1 MFKTSEMKLISETC
15 SLFCFSGRM
24 DSIVTFGNGNIND
37 TFLLSSKDR
46 DDTERYI
53 LQRINHEVFN
63 DPVALMDNFSRV
75 IDHLKQKSSHAK
87 GVEKVLS
94 LIETKDGKSFTLD
107 GNGNYW
113 RMLEFISEG
122 CSLEFPENKNQAYEA
137 ARAFGNFQSDLNDL
151 PEPPLVETIPDFH
164 NPEIRYQ
171 QFITAMQK
179 DRVGRVDQVS
189 DLITFVKKRDHLAT
203 LIRSS
208 EFPRRVVHN
217 DTKFNNILLHKETG
231 RAICVVDL
239 DTVMPGCV
247 LHDFGDLVR
256 TAACSSIEDEQN
268 LDRVNFL
275 PEIFESIVQG
285 YLKTAGNMLSFRE
298 IDALP
303 SAPLVITYE
312 LGLRF
317 LTDYLEGD
325 HYFKVKNERHNLDRS
340 RAQFKLL
347 ESMEKQ
353 GESMREI
360 HQKIVERF

>member
-1 MFKTSEMKLISETC
+1 
-15 SLFCFSGRM
+15 M
-24 DSIVTFGNGNIND
+24 DSLVTFGNGNIND
-37 TFLLSSKDR
+37 TFLLTSKDR
-46 DDTERYI
+46 DKTKRYI
-53 LQRINHEVFN
+53 LQRINQEVFN
-63 DPVALMDNFSRV
+63 DPVAVMNNFSRV
-75 IDHLKQKSSHAK
+75 TGHLKKKKSK
-87 GVEKVLS
+87 PEDDEKELT
-94 LIETKDGKSFTLD
+94 LIKSKDGKTFTLD

-113 RMLEFISEG
+113 RMMEFISDG
-122 CSLEFPENKNQAYEA
+122 LSLEFPENEKQAYEA
-137 ARAFGNFQSDLNDL
+137 ARAFGRFQSDLNDL
-151 PEPPLVETIPDFH
+151 PEPSLVETIPDFH
-164 NPEIRYQ
+164 NTKIRYQ
-171 QFITAMQK
+171 QFTTASQK

-189 DLITFVKKRDHLAT
+189 DLITFVKKRDRLAT

-217 DTKFNNILLHKETG
+217 DTKFNNVLLHKETG

-239 DTVMPGCV
+239 DTVMHGCV

-285 YLKTAGNMLSFRE
+285 YLETAGKMLSLRE

-303 SAPLVITYE
+303 SAPLVITFE

-347 ESMEKQ
+347 ESMEEQ
-353 GESMREI
+353 SESMGEI
-360 HQKIVERF
+360 HQKIVEEFSLQDHSMI